1 MPMLSPVLLTIAAA
15 ISPVAVAADAVA
27 PDPVYA
33 IDRSAVLTVR
43 SDLGEDYRVFAA
55 WPEEA
60 PPARGWPV
68 LYLLDGDDQFATFV
82 VTARRL
88 ARAAARSG
96 VGPGVIV
103 AIGAGPLA
111 RRVRD
116 YTPEAG
122 ADAIPIGAPA
132 HGFVTGGA
140 DAFLTFVAA
149 RIRPEVERRWR
160 IDGSRQTLAGHSFG
174 GLAALYDM
182 QRFGHFGRYAAIS
195 PSLWYGKGAVVR
207 RVESSAKLS
216 DKRVLLAQDDV
227 ERDSAASLE
236 KLGAALAAGGAQ
248 VQTLPL
254 AGQNHGSTMNAAIV
268 QSVTFAF
275 GKEKRP

>member
-1 MPMLSPVLLTIAAA
+1 MPMFSPVLLTIAAA
-15 ISPVAVAADAVA
+15 TSPVAVAADAVA

-33 IDRSAVLTVR
+33 IDRTTVLTVR

-68 LYLLDGDDQFATFV
+68 LYLLDGDDQFAAFV

-103 AIGAGPLA
+103 AIDAGPLA

-122 ADAIPIGAPA
+122 ADAIPTGAPA

-149 RIRPEVERRWR
+149 RIRPEIERRWR
-160 IDGSRQTLAGHSFG
+160 VDGSRQTLAGHSFG

-195 PSLWYGKGAVVR
+195 PSLWYGGGRVIFARTARDARVLVESGSNEGARDQTAAGAVLVEAL
-207 RVESSAKLS
+207 RVNGT
-216 DKRVLLAQDDV
+216 D
-227 ERDSAASLE
+227 AAFKMLD
-236 KLGAALAAGGAQ
+236 
-248 VQTLPL
+248 
-254 AGQNHGSTMNAAIV
+254 GQSHGTTMLVATPDIL
-268 QSVTFAF
+268 QFAF
-275 GKEKRP
+275 AEEKK